1 MVNESLRDELLAI
14 VGEGYATF
22 TPHHNRDDLHDES
35 LHQRTVEPFAVV
47 RPATTQQVVSIV
59 QAANRHDI
67 AITPRGSGTGLSG
80 AVTPIRGGVVV
91 SFERM
96 NQVLRLDVNDHVVV
110 VQPGITLREL
120 NEALAGTGLLYP
132 VYPGEL
138 SGSLGGNVNTNAGG
152 MRAVRHGVTRQHVL
166 GLELVLA
173 DASVVRTGGPV
184 VKVSSGYDLTQLIV
198 GSEGT
203 LALVTEVTLKLSPK
217 MAHSTTTL
225 VPFGSLEEVTRVV
238 PQLIAS
244 GLQPAMLEYLDS
256 GTLSALTKST
266 SLELGVHSAVAEK
279 ASAYLIVI
287 LETRTSEQLDLDLV
301 DLAALL
307 EESGALDTYV
317 LDERSAVR
325 LIEARE
331 RLFWVTKESGAN
343 EIVDIV
349 VPRSTVPTFL
359 EEVQRLAA
367 RHQAFIGGCG
377 HVGDG
382 NVHLSVFLPDDEKRE
397 RLLRELFTFGIE
409 LGGQISGE
417 HGIGLDKQD
426 HYLALT
432 DPAIITLQQSIKRA
446 FDPRGTFN
454 PYRIS
459 DERPA
464 PEE

>member
-1 MVNESLRDELLAI
+1 MTDHSLSEELLAI
-14 VGEGYATF
+14 VGEGF
-22 TPHHNRDDLHDES
+22 VSITPDHNPDDLHDES

-47 RPATTQQVVSIV
+47 RPATTQQVVAIV
-59 QAANRHDI
+59 QCATRHGAAV
-67 AITPRGSGTGLSG
+67 TPRGSGTGLSG
-80 AVTPIRGGVVV
+80 AVTPIRGGIVI
-91 SFERM
+91 SFDRM
-96 NQVLRLDVNDHVVV
+96 KQVLRLDAQDHVVV

-120 NEALAGTGLLYP
+120 NASLDGTGLQYP

-138 SGSLGGNVNTNAGG
+138 SGSVGGNVNTNAGG
-152 MRAVRHGVTRQHVL
+152 MRAVRHGVTRQQVL

-173 DASVVRTGGPV
+173 DGSVVRTGGPV

-203 LALVTEVTLKLSPK
+203 LALVSEVTLKLSPK
-217 MAHSTTTL
+217 MVHTTTTL
-225 VPFGSLEEVTRVV
+225 VPFGSLEEVTTVV
-238 PQLIAS
+238 PKLIAS
-244 GLQPAMLEYLDS
+244 GLQPAMLEYLDKV
-256 GTLSALTKST
+256 TLTALTRST
-266 SLELGVHSAVAEK
+266 SLELGVASAVAEK

-287 LETRTSEQLDLDLV
+287 LETRTAEQLDLDLV
-301 DLAALL
+301 DLASLL

-331 RLFWVTKESGAN
+331 RLFWVTKELGADD
-343 EIVDIV
+343 IVDIV
-349 VPRSTVPTFL
+349 VPRSTVPRFL
-359 EEVQRLAA
+359 EEVQRIAA
-367 RHQAFIGGCG
+367 RHEAFIGGCG

-382 NVHLSVFLPDDEKRE
+382 NVHLSVFLPDDEQRE
-397 RLLRELFTFGIE
+397 RLLRELFVFGME

-417 HGIGLDKQD
+417 HGIGLDKLT

-432 DPAIITLQQSIKRA
+432 DPAIVALQQSIKRA

-464 PEE
+464 PAE

>member
-80 AVTPIRGGVVV
+80 AVTPIRGGIVV

-397 RLLRELFTFGIE
+397 RLLRELFTFGVE